1 MIALSNLKKNLKRFQ
16 QIFRVEEMKK
26 KRLRKKH
33 SLRFNNLE
41 FKKWKSFFHSRQKKQ
56 KREKLKTERE
66 IKITRIENK
75 IHPLVVDN
83 PNKKESKT

>member
-26 KRLRKKH
+26 KTLRKKH

-41 FKKWKSFFHSRQKKQ
+41 FKKWKSFFFSFQT
-56 KREKLKTERE
+56 EKAKERE
-66 IKITRIENK
+66 TKNRARNKNNENRK
-75 IHPLVVDN
+75 QN
-83 PNKKESKT
+83 PSLGC

>member
-1 MIALSNLKKNLKRFQ
+1 MEK
-16 QIFRVEEMKK
+16 
-26 KRLRKKH
+26 
-33 SLRFNNLE
+33 
-41 FKKWKSFFHSRQKKQ
+41 FFLHSRQKKQ

>member
-41 FKKWKSFFHSRQKKQ
+41 FKKWKSFFYIPDRKS
-56 KREKLKTERE
+56 KRER
-66 IKITRIENK
+66 N
-75 IHPLVVDN
+75 
-83 PNKKESKT
+83 